1 MSSRAN
7 ADALVDPPLD
17 VSYARMSEWLQERRM
32 LPMGGR
38 SGSGWRE
45 RVGALRARAGAV
57 AESAA
62 GHFPDQVPSAMPF
75 ALRSGGGVSGGAGK
89 FGNRAL
95 GSGERPL
102 PDYVDCRAI
111 LTELRAAKL
120 APAAADT
127 GGENEAEQP
136 SSSSLFSRMSSA
148 VGLSRTPAELELD
161 RLRSQMGEICAAY
174 ETDALHLGEAA
185 LIMVQVRRDA
195 TDASLPLSPPL
206 PSRAFPE
213 DRTNMAPERGCVA
226 SSSLWALRGGSERE
240 GLEGC

>member
-1 MSSRAN
+1 
-7 ADALVDPPLD
+7 
-17 VSYARMSEWLQERRM
+17 
-32 LPMGGR
+32 
-38 SGSGWRE
+38 
-45 RVGALRARAGAV
+45 VGALRARAGAV

-75 ALRSGGGVSGGAGK
+75 ALRSGGSGGGGSGAGR

-102 PDYVDCRAI
+102 PDYVDCRDI

-148 VGLSRTPAELELD
+148 VGLTRSPAELELD
-161 RLRSQMGEICAAY
+161 RLRSQMGEICSAY

-185 LIMVQVRRDA
+185 LIMVQVCRDA
-195 TDASLPLSPPL
+195 TDDSLPLSPPL
-206 PSRAFPE
+206 PSRASPD
-213 DRTNMAPERGCVA
+213 DRPNMAPERGCVA
-226 SSSLWALRGGSERE
+226 PSSLWALRGGTER
-240 GLEGC
+240 GARGMLRRMQRCVCARIASFPRPPHDRRWRMR